1 VDRDAGGARAASKGG
16 CPWQL
21 LAGAQVLS
29 TVVQRIRVRSRRGA
43 KKKVQRDRNL
53 SLFSLMHTVCLSKCR
68 KQSTTKEHTHYVS
81 GNECLLFLLPFAE
94 LNATQLSNE
103 LQMHTNLA
111 TNAYPQE
118 PMLGPIYTHV

>member
-1 VDRDAGGARAASKGG
+1 VDRDASGARAVSKGG

-21 LAGAQVLS
+21 LAGAQVLA
-29 TVVQRIRVRSRRGA
+29 TVAQQKGC
-43 KKKVQRDRNL
+43 KKKFKAHDDRNP